1 MHVHVCMR
9 QEVLMLFY
17 CLYLTDICHETT
29 KLHTTDDLD
38 SRSPVGVAGWLPEEG
53 ESPRV
58 L

>member
-1 MHVHVCMR
+1 
-9 QEVLMLFY
+9 MLFY